1 MSQADLA
8 KLTVADLVR
17 RYANLGVEDDKACMQ
32 FDAEWSTRVRRRMWA
47 IEDEL
52 KSRPGD
58 QRRALLALYDHPN
71 MGLRLMAA
79 KATLAVAPQ
88 QARKMIEWIAS
99 LNWPAHSGDAGM
111 CLWALDK
118 GIGVP
123 K

>member
-1 MSQADLA
+1 MNHADFA
-8 KLTVADLVR
+8 SLTTADLVQH
-17 RYANLGVEDDKACMQ
+17 YAELGVEEDAIFDDSDRINMIRPQ
-32 FDAEWSTRVRRRMWA
+32 MWA

-58 QRRALLALYDHPN
+58 QRRALLPLYDHPK
-71 MGLRLMAA
+71 MAVRLHAA
-79 KATLAVAPQ
+79 KATLAIAPE

-99 LNWPAHSGDAGM
+99 INWHPQSGDAGM

-118 GIGVP
+118 GVFVP

>member
-1 MSQADLA
+1 MNQADLA
-8 KLTVADLVR
+8 KLDVADLVQ

-32 FDAEWSTRVRRRMWA
+32 DDTEWSTRVRRQMWA
-47 IEDEL
+47 IQDEL

-71 MGLRLMAA
+71 MGVRLRAA

-88 QARKMIEWIAS
+88 QARTMIEWIAS
-99 LNWPAHSGDAGM
+99 LNWPTHSGDAGM

-118 GIGVP
+118 GISVP
-123 K
+123 E